1 MPLDSKESLL
11 KYMDS
16 TEKESVT
23 NLYYEIPPSR
33 EEAEAIQKELQKR
46 VITQN
51 GFKEIKRVAGIDL
64 APIQGEERLVCG
76 IIVFSFPELEEL
88 ERVSARVDEQFPYI
102 PGLLAFREGPA
113 IIEAF
118 KKVKYKPDLIMVD
131 GQGIAH
137 PRGLGIASH
146 VGVILGIP
154 SIGVAKE
161 RLYGKYNEP
170 PDSEGSWTPLIN
182 PNRGSLK
189 SLPPD
194 GNVGSGGGFYRAP
207 YSYPRS
213 QGNTIGAV
221 VRTKK
226 GTKPVFVSIGH
237 KIDLR
242 TAVRIT
248 RECTKGYRIP
258 EPTRKADIFVAQ
270 LKTIKD

>member
-1 MPLDSKESLL
+1 
-11 KYMDS
+11 
-16 TEKESVT
+16 
-23 NLYYEIPPSR
+23 
-33 EEAEAIQKELQKR
+33 
-46 VITQN
+46 
-51 GFKEIKRVAGIDL
+51 
-64 APIQGEERLVCG
+64 
-76 IIVFSFPELEEL
+76 
-88 ERVSARVDEQFPYI
+88 
-102 PGLLAFREGPA
+102 
-113 IIEAF
+113 
-118 KKVKYKPDLIMVD
+118 MVD

-146 VGVILGIP
+146 VGVILDVP

-182 PNRGSLK
+182 PHK
-189 SLPPD
+189 
-194 GNVGSGGGFYRAP
+194 
-207 YSYPRS
+207 
-213 QGNTIGAV
+213 GNTIGAV

-248 RECTKGYRIP
+248 RECTRGYRIP

-270 LKTIKD
+270 LKTVKY

>member
-1 MPLDSKESLL
+1 
-11 KYMDS
+11 MDS
-16 TEKESVT
+16 TEKEGLT

-76 IIVFSFPELEEL
+76 IIVFQFPELEEL
-88 ERVSARVDEQFPYI
+88 ERVSTRVDEQFPYI

-118 KKVKYKPDLIMVD
+118 KKVKYKPDLIIVD

-146 VGVILGIP
+146 VGVILDTP

-182 PNRGSLK
+182 QQK
-189 SLPPD
+189 
-194 GNVGSGGGFYRAP
+194 
-207 YSYPRS
+207 
-213 QGNTIGAV
+213 GNTIGAV

>member
-1 MPLDSKESLL
+1 
-11 KYMDS
+11 MDS

-23 NLYYEIPPSR
+23 NLYYETPPSR

-146 VGVILGIP
+146 VGVILDIP

-170 PDSEGSWTPLIN
+170 LDSEGSWTPLIN
-182 PNRGSLK
+182 PYK
-189 SLPPD
+189 
-194 GNVGSGGGFYRAP
+194 
-207 YSYPRS
+207 
-213 QGNTIGAV
+213 GNTIGAV

-242 TAVRIT
+242 SAVRIA

-258 EPTRKADIFVAQ
+258 EPTRKADIFVAH
-270 LKTIKD
+270 LKTVKY

>member
-146 VGVILGIP
+146 VGVILDIP
-154 SIGVAKE
+154 SIGVAKK

-189 SLPPD
+189 SLPLDPRPD
-194 GNVGSGGGFYRAP
+194 RG
-207 YSYPRS
+207 YPRS

-270 LKTIKD
+270 QKTVKY

>member
-1 MPLDSKESLL
+1 
-11 KYMDS
+11 MDS
-16 TEKESVT
+16 TEKEGLTS
-23 NLYYEIPPSR
+23 LYYETPPSR

-51 GFKEIKRVAGIDL
+51 GFGEIKRVAGVDL
-64 APIQGEERLVCG
+64 APIQGEDRLVCG
-76 IIVFSFPELEEL
+76 IIVFSFPELEEI
-88 ERVSARVDEQFPYI
+88 ERVSSRVHEQFPYI

-118 KKVKYKPDLIMVD
+118 KKLKNNTDLIMVD

-146 VGVILGIP
+146 VGVILDIP

-170 PDSEGSWTPLIN
+170 PDSDGAWTPLIN
-182 PNRGSLK
+182 PRK
-189 SLPPD
+189 
-194 GNVGSGGGFYRAP
+194 
-207 YSYPRS
+207 
-213 QGNTIGAV
+213 GNTIGAV

-242 TAVRIT
+242 TAIRIT

-258 EPTRKADIFVAQ
+258 EPTRKADIFVAR
-270 LKTIKD
+270 LKSIKE